1 MLRLFAKRLRGTS
14 LGIVLL
20 LGFGVGSG
28 RADDVQSFYS
38 GRTINVVIGTSA
50 GGGYDLYA
58 RVLAKYLG
66 RHIPGNPTVVPQN
79 MPGAGTL
86 RAMMYLYAVA
96 PKDGTVIGTF
106 SRSMPLA
113 PVLGLPGANFDG
125 TKLTWLGSITK
136 DTVTC
141 ISWKNS
147 PVKTWDDTFKTEY
160 KAGGEGKGADPDV
173 YATILKNAFATKTK
187 LVTGYPGSADI
198 MLAMERGELDGLCG
212 VSYST
217 LRSTHANWLA
227 DKSINILNQGAL
239 EPDPALPGVP
249 SLMDLAKT
257 DEQKEMLK
265 LILAPQAMARPFA
278 APPGVP
284 ADRAKALQTAFD
296 DTVKDPDFVAEA
308 GKLGLDVNPMTGD
321 QVEALLKTLY
331 ATPKNISQQAVA
343 VSGY

>member
-1 MLRLFAKRLRGTS
+1 MLRFSAQRFWKTCLGTA
-14 LGIVLL
+14 LL
-20 LGFGVGSG
+20 LGCSVGSG

-58 RVLAKYLG
+58 RVLAKYMG
-66 RHIPGNPTVVPQN
+66 KHIPGNPTIVPQN
-79 MPGAGTL
+79 MPG
-86 RAMMYLYAVA
+86 A

-141 ISWKNS
+141 ISWKTS
-147 PVKTWDDTFKTEY
+147 PVKSWNDLMTTEY

-173 YATILKNAFATKTK
+173 FATILKNAFATKTK

-212 VSYST
+212 ISYST
-217 LRSTHANWLA
+217 LKSTHANWLSE
-227 DKSINILNQGAL
+227 KSINFLNQGAL
-239 EPDPALPGVP
+239 TPDPALPGVP
-249 SLMDLAKT
+249 SLIDLAKT
-257 DEQKEMLK
+257 PEQKAMLT

-278 APPGVP
+278 APPGIP

-296 DTVKDPDFVAEA
+296 QTMKDPDFVAEA
-308 GKLGLDVNPMTGD
+308 AKLGLDVNPMTASE
-321 QVEALLKTLY
+321 VEALLTQLY
-331 ATPKNISQQAVA
+331 ATPKPVVAQAVA